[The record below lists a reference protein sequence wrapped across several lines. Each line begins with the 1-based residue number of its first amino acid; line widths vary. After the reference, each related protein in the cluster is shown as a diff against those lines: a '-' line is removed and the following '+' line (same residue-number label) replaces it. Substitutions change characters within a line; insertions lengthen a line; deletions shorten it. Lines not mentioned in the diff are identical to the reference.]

1 MAVMSHAE
9 FEALLKRIGT
19 ATRDVESAGQA
30 LVSTARTAIWPLR
43 FMPGP
48 LFPNT
53 IVLLDYVERTIPAI
67 VRALAELGFK
77 PGVPWTLWSH
87 GNTWAGDAI
96 QGRVSAQVGRL
107 TRDGLLTD
115 DYWQGRAADA
125 YNFVLPRQSAA
136 LEAIAAHCRTIDDVL
151 TKMAVAI
158 GAFWLALL
166 LIVSSLL
173 VELVIEIAGAATGVG
188 APAAAG
194 AGAGSVA
201 KFLATLSAVLS
212 AFFAIT
218 VGETLPE
225 LKNLRQDLHNNAAFP
240 GGNWPQ
246 PSETLTA
253 DSRLLDGDGLDWR
266 LKI

>member
-1 MAVMSHAE
+1 MTVMSHAE
-9 FEALLKRIGT
+9 FEALLRRVGT
-19 ATRDVESAGQA
+19 ATRDVESAGLA

-43 FMPGP
+43 FLPGP
-48 LFPNT
+48 LYPNT
-53 IVLLDYVERTIPAI
+53 IILLEYIERNIPVI
-67 VRALAELGFK
+67 VRTLVELGFK

-87 GNTWAGDAI
+87 GNEWAGEAI
-96 QGRVSAQVGRL
+96 QGRVSAQVARL
-107 TRDGLLTD
+107 TRDGLVTD

-136 LEAIAAHCRTIDDVL
+136 LEAVAAHCRTIDDVL

-166 LIVSSLL
+166 LIVTSLL
-173 VELVIEIAGAATGVG
+173 IELVTEIAAAFTGVA

-194 AGAGSVA
+194 AGAGSVV
-201 KFLATLSAVLS
+201 KFLASLSAVLS
-212 AFFAIT
+212 AFFAIM

-225 LKNLRQDLHNNAAFP
+225 LKNLRQDLHNNSAFP
-240 GGNWPQ
+240 GGGWPQ